1 MQLLGDRVDGLLSSY
16 TPLTLSNITAQ
27 INQLNTQL
35 LLAASLSQSSALDH
49 IQLSRLELTLSLL
62 SLNLTGL
69 HQLLSEL
76 NTSLLESEANIRAS
90 AQFNGTV
97 QLDTGELT
105 NAEILMTELTALMD
119 SIEGARQTASGAL
132 RAISAVNIDIHVS
145 QATIDNSRERI
156 AVYTNASVNILN
168 QLTAI
173 DATIVS
179 FNSEYDRN
187 RVSLSSLQQAG
198 GEIARLQNE
207 SGSHISEGSSTAG
220 ATWNVTR
227 EAADLAR
234 EKEIRAADSL
244 HSIEVALNNTE
255 DTASQ
260 SKSALAASLAVLN
273 TSVQT
278 ADQANQT
285 QYAQSDL
292 LPLLDSLEQSCSNT
306 GQLIR
311 DTLSLTGPDPATAG
325 LLSDSINRL
334 IVPEETVSGIRQDA
348 NRSLSE
354 AQLASET
361 AMRARLAANNA
372 SNLLVQVV
380 RDINLTQV
388 TQTVTTNVSIENARN
403 ALLSA
408 GEAVGEFYRETDQ
421 LIDTSDSIISLRRDV
436 RQINRGLNE
445 KFEESF
451 QSAAVA
457 EGECTGACGQ
467 GVSLQNIVLESV
479 NNTEGLSGLL
489 TEKEI
494 AVSEVFQRLNALV
507 NTTNNLLETVT
518 SVGLEEIEALLLEL
532 ATEQQEIASIQRE
545 AEQLERDITQVE
557 ENISSLVQLYQ
568 SCPQ

>member
-49 IQLSRLELTLSLL
+49 TQLSRLELTLSLL

-198 GEIARLQNE
+198 GEIARQQNE
-207 SGSHISEGSSTAG
+207 SGSLISEGSSTAG

-255 DTASQ
+255 ETASQ

-334 IVPEETVSGIRQDA
+334 IVPEETVSGIRQGA

-467 GVSLQNIVLESV
+467 GVSLQNMVLESV

-518 SVGLEEIEALLLEL
+518 SVGLEEIEGLLREL

-545 AEQLERDITQVE
+545 AEQLERDIAQVE